1 MLQKVDNE
9 KEIRF
14 IKPLQYGFYL
24 NIYTRVLMI
33 DQAWSQNLT
42 ATHSIVCYVLGGLH
56 LLSNREIVSCW
67 EVSSPIKWNDMKYKI
82 LTEAKHGDQMVNSAP
97 KSTPMN

>member
-1 MLQKVDNE
+1 MLQKVE
-9 KEIRF
+9 SEMEIRF

-42 ATHSIVCYVLGGLH
+42 ATHSIVCYVLRGLH

-67 EVSSPIKWNDMKYKI
+67 EYKI
-82 LTEAKHGDQMVNSAP
+82 LPEARHGDLMVIWLQ
-97 KSTPMN
+97 STPQ